1 MNKFFLLI
9 IFLSSNIYC
18 QFDSLIFYK
27 QMRLIGI
34 PQDVDA
40 SNIIFPLGDQNK
52 DGFDDIMFYDC
63 SDKSG
68 YIYMGGSP
76 MDTIPA
82 NILHFYDSLYIG
94 GAITVIDLNNDHI
107 KDIFVTTL
115 VTTDSGYRHQGP
127 LRVYYGGDVIDSLP
141 NLTFNP
147 PPGIKGISPII
158 LKDFNGDGRNE
169 LVLYDSNLPYSSKQY
184 GTFYFYNTA
193 SQFDTIPQ
201 YIIMGDSVNQIR
213 LERISSSGDINGDG
227 KTDFTLHGTIGP
239 SPPYDRYF
247 RSFYLGNENFDL
259 QSDEIFYQDEHTFS
273 VDYMRIINDINGDR
287 KDDILIHDY
296 GFYNY
301 YYLNAILH
309 GSFPIDTIP
318 DVGLNTQNQGISLY
332 QACSLGD
339 VNGDGFNDFFSTT
352 LNFGYRNVKL
362 WVGGRDMPYTW
373 GDVANKTWHGTSDG
387 FGRTISNVGDV
398 DGDGVNDILIGQI
411 LYGSQPVTSCN
422 YGWIYIFKGD
432 TSVIGDTGAVNVKNE
447 IPVPDEYYLYEPYPN
462 PFNPSTTIKWQ
473 SSIQGHTTIKVF
485 DILGKEIAVLI
496 NNELAAGQHQIEF
509 NAEEYKLSSGVY
521 FLNIKTGNFEEIKKM
536 IYLK

>member
-1 MNKFFLLI
+1 M
-9 IFLSSNIYC
+9 
-18 QFDSLIFYK
+18 
-27 QMRLIGI
+27 IGSC
-34 PQDVDA
+34 P
-40 SNIIFPLGDQNK
+40 
-52 DGFDDIMFYDC
+52 DIC
-63 SDKSG
+63 
-68 YIYMGGSP
+68 
-76 MDTIPA
+76 
-82 NILHFYDSLYIG
+82 
-94 GAITVIDLNNDHI
+94 
-107 KDIFVTTL
+107 
-115 VTTDSGYRHQGP
+115 
-127 LRVYYGGDVIDSLP
+127 
-141 NLTFNP
+141 
-147 PPGIKGISPII
+147 
-158 LKDFNGDGRNE
+158 
-169 LVLYDSNLPYSSKQY
+169 
-184 GTFYFYNTA
+184 
-193 SQFDTIPQ
+193 
-201 YIIMGDSVNQIR
+201 
-213 LERISSSGDINGDG
+213 GDITYR
-227 KTDFTLHGTIGP
+227 KMHLFFPIYVTF
-239 SPPYDRYF
+239 
-247 RSFYLGNENFDL
+247 ENCCT
-259 QSDEIFYQDEHTFS
+259 TFS